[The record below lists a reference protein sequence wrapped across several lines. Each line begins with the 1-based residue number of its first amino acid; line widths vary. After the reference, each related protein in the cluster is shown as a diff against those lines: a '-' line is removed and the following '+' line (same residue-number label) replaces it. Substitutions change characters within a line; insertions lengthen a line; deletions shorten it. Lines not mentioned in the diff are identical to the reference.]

1 MHYILSERTQNL
13 HQSAVSGKLKTKKRI
28 EKTLEENT

>member
-13 HQSAVSGKLKTKKRI
+13 HQSTVSGKKKKST
-28 EKTLEENT
+28 EETLEENT

>member
-13 HQSAVSGKLKTKKRI
+13 HQSTVSGKLKKKRI